1 MGTSTERQ
9 ETGGLSVSFEIIEE
23 HKMLEESLCRLLDA
37 EYSSPLPSDFERQ
50 KERHRSVWCAM
61 ADLGVFAASMPEDVG
76 GMPGGAIATMLTM
89 QALGSRPITSP
100 FIPTIVCA
108 AGLLARLGTRE
119 QKDVLLQTILRG
131 ECTVALAF
139 AESAHGENRLE
150 VRTSARRNGQ
160 HFVLNGRKTFVVG
173 AADSD
178 YLLVDALLG
187 DGADAPLGVFMVP
200 VGATG
205 VELNSSI
212 TIDSASASELVMRD
226 VVVSAAML
234 IGGGEISRDH
244 LEAAIDAATVALC
257 AEAVG
262 SIRVMLESTVEYSKT
277 RKQFGQSIGKFQA
290 LQHRMVD
297 MLVACEQASAIV
309 HHASIC
315 LESDTL
321 SRKRAT
327 SACKAT
333 VSRTA
338 RMVAQAAVQLHG
350 AIGITNELPLTQ
362 YFRRIEV
369 FTLRFGSADDHIGR
383 YMELLDSVPERVD
396 VRE

>member
-1 MGTSTERQ
+1 M
-9 ETGGLSVSFEIIEE
+9 SFEIIEE

-37 EYSSPLPSDFERQ
+37 EYSSRLPADFKDR
-50 KERHRSVWCAM
+50 KERHRSAWRAM

-76 GMPGGAIATMLTM
+76 GIPGGAIATMLTT
-89 QALGSRPITSP
+89 QALGSRAITAP

-108 AGLLARLGTRE
+108 AGLLARLGTPE
-119 QKDVLLQTILRG
+119 QKDVVLQTILRG

-150 VRTSARRNGQ
+150 VRTLARRSGE

-173 AADSD
+173 AADCD

-187 DGADAPLGVFMVP
+187 DGADALAGCEAPLGVFLVP
-200 VGATG
+200 VAATG
-205 VELNSSI
+205 VELNSSV

-226 VVVSAAML
+226 VVVSPAMM
-234 IGGGEISRDH
+234 IGAGEIGRDH
-244 LEAAIDAATVALC
+244 LEAVIDAATVALC

-262 SIRVMLESTVEYSKT
+262 SIRVMFESTVEYSKT

-350 AIGITNELPLTQ
+350 AIGVTHELPLTHH
-362 YFRRIEV
+362 FRRIEV
-369 FTLRFGSADDHIGR
+369 FALRFGGVDEHIGR
-383 YMELLDSVPERVD
+383 YVELLDSSPRD
-396 VRE
+396 VRSSR